1 VWLRGTCHAI
11 ACAKD
16 RPSAMTHSRFWSR
29 LQVLLPTSVERDVP
43 DWFFQR
49 VRAPTLGS
57 AGTCSCMTIDLL

>member
-1 VWLRGTCHAI
+1 
-11 ACAKD
+11 
-16 RPSAMTHSRFWSR
+16 MTRNRFWSR

-57 AGTCSCMTIDLL
+57 AGTCSRMTIDLL